1 LIHLIKKE
9 EPPPMKHTPF
19 IAVEGPIG
27 VGKTSLAKAISAH
40 YQYHLLKEIVHENP
54 FLSKFYEDIEEWS
67 FQTEMFFLCNRYKQ
81 LEDIQRKY
89 LATQVP
95 VVADYHI
102 YKNIIFAKRTLR
114 EDQYDKYTA
123 IYDIM
128 TNDMPKPNFIIYLQA
143 SLPTLLKRIEMRGR
157 EMEQKMDPDYLRQLS
172 EDYEIAMAKWALEY
186 PDIPIIRINGDELDF
201 VQHEQDLNKIFTII
215 DDARKEG
222 AFCLEPTN

>member
-1 LIHLIKKE
+1 
-9 EPPPMKHTPF
+9 MKQTPF

-54 FLSKFYEDIEEWS
+54 FLSKFYENIEEWS

-81 LEDIQRKY
+81 LEDIQRKF
-89 LATQVP
+89 LATSIP

-102 YKNIIFAKRTLR
+102 YKNIIFAQRTLR
-114 EDQYDKYTA
+114 EDQYDKYTS

-128 TNDMPKPNFIIYLQA
+128 TSDMPKPNFIIYLHA
-143 SLPTLLKRIEMRGR
+143 SLPTLLNRIEMRGR
-157 EMEQKMDPDYLRQLS
+157 EMEQKMDPSYLRQLS
-172 EDYEIAMAKWALEY
+172 EDYEAAMARWAVEY

-201 VQHEQDLNKIFTII
+201 VQNEQDLNKIFAMI

-222 AFCLEPTN
+222 VFHLESTN